1 MFYSK
6 VIFSAELCLN
16 QSGKA
21 MQCSLI
27 TLSNINIKVTMNKLY
42 YLLISLIFVSCSP
55 NEPEPETFMQI
66 ASITNENESVCQK
79 FSYDSYGRIVTY
91 RNMYPTETVTVKYEY
106 VSDNL
111 IKITTKDVNFDR
123 NGIYDLVRTYQD
135 NLYLENGR
143 ADYCEG
149 IFCQKEQD
157 KTTIEKKYR
166 HEFSYT
172 SGNLLNVVKWTEW
185 NKRGD
190 GWEDDNPWT
199 WENYYYW
206 ENGNLVKIEDFNGNS
221 YPSVTYT
228 INYTDI
234 AEVQNVVPI
243 PMGRYQYIPLQ
254 FKGIFGANSVSLIS
268 AIHRDDSLNGI
279 TSTSYRYEFAG
290 SRITQYQE
298 SRNNE
303 MEETFSVF
311 WSE

>member
-1 MFYSK
+1 
-6 VIFSAELCLN
+6 
-16 QSGKA
+16 

-55 NEPEPETFMQI
+55 NEPESETFMQI
-66 ASITNENESVCQK
+66 ASITNENESVCQQ
-79 FSYDSYGRIVTY
+79 FSYDSYGRIITY

-149 IFCQKEQD
+149 RFCQKEQD

-234 AEVQNVVPI
+234 AGVKNVVPI
-243 PMGRYQYIPLQ
+243 PMSRYQYIPLQ
-254 FKGIFGANSVSLIS
+254 FKGIFGAKSVSLIS
-268 AIHRDDSLNGI
+268 AIHRYDSLNEI
-279 TSTSYRYEFAG
+279 TSTCYRYEFAG
-290 SRITQYQE
+290 SRIIQYQE
-298 SRNNE
+298 SRDNK
-303 MEETFSVF
+303 MEETFSVL
-311 WSE
+311 WTTE

>member
-1 MFYSK
+1 
-6 VIFSAELCLN
+6 
-16 QSGKA
+16 
-21 MQCSLI
+21 MQCNLI

-42 YLLISLIFVSCSP
+42 YLLVSLIFVSCSTD
-55 NEPEPETFMQI
+55 EPEPETFMQI
-66 ASITNENESVCQK
+66 ASINNEDGSVCQQ

-91 RNMYPTETVTVKYEY
+91 RSIYPAETVTVEYEY
-106 VSDNL
+106 VSDNQ
-111 IKITTKDVNFDR
+111 IRISTKDVNFDR

-149 IFCQKEQD
+149 IFCQTEQD
-157 KTTIEKKYR
+157 KTTFEKKYR

-185 NKRGD
+185 NKKGD
-190 GWEDDNPWT
+190 GWEEDNPWT

-206 ENGNLVKIEDFNGNS
+206 ENGNLLKVEDFNGNS
-221 YPSVTYT
+221 YPRFTYT

-234 AEVQNVVPI
+234 TGVQNVVPI

-254 FKGIFGANSVSLIS
+254 FKGIFGAQSVSLIS

-279 TSTSYRYEFAG
+279 TSTRYRYEFAG

-298 SRNNE
+298 SRDNE
-303 MEETFSVF
+303 MEETFSVV
-311 WSE
+311 WIIE

>member
-1 MFYSK
+1 MR
-6 VIFSAELCLN
+6 
-16 QSGKA
+16 
-21 MQCSLI
+21 CSLI
-27 TLSNINIKVTMNKLY
+27 TLSNIKIKVTMNKLD

-66 ASITNENESVCQK
+66 ASITNENESVCQQ

-91 RNMYPTETVTVKYEY
+91 RSIYPAETVTVEYEY

-123 NGIYDLVRTYQD
+123 NGIYDLIRTYQD

-143 ADYCEG
+143 AAYCEG
-149 IFCQKEQD
+149 IFCQTEQD
-157 KTTIEKKYR
+157 MTTIEKKYR

-172 SGNLLNVVKWTEW
+172 SSNLLNVVKWTEW
-185 NKRGD
+185 NKEGD
-190 GWEDDNPWT
+190 GWAEDNTWT
-199 WENYYYW
+199 WENFYYW

-234 AEVQNVVPI
+234 AGVQNIVPI
-243 PMGRYQYIPLQ
+243 PLGRYQYIPLQ
-254 FKGIFGANSVSLIS
+254 FKGIFGTQSVSLIN

-298 SRNNE
+298 SRDNE
-303 MEETFSVF
+303 MEETFLVL
-311 WSE
+311 WTE

>member
-21 MQCSLI
+21 MRCSLI
-27 TLSNINIKVTMNKLY
+27 TLSNIKVTMNKLY
-42 YLLISLIFVSCSP
+42 YLLISLIFVSCGP

-66 ASITNENESVCQK
+66 ASITNENESVCQQ

-166 HEFSYT
+166 HEYSYT

-190 GWEDDNPWT
+190 GWEEDNPWT

-234 AEVQNVVPI
+234 AGAQNVVPI

>member
-1 MFYSK
+1 MRCK
-6 VIFSAELCLN
+6 
-16 QSGKA
+16 
-21 MQCSLI
+21 LI

-42 YLLISLIFVSCSP
+42 YILISLIIVSCS
-55 NEPEPETFMQI
+55 NDEPEPEIFMQI
-66 ASITNENESVCQK
+66 ASITNEDGSVCQQ

-91 RNMYPTETVTVKYEY
+91 RNMYPAETVTVEYEY

-143 ADYCEG
+143 AAYCEG
-149 IFCQKEQD
+149 IFCQREQD

-172 SGNLLNVVKWTEW
+172 SGNLLNAVKWTEW
-185 NKRGD
+185 YKEGD
-190 GWEDDNPWT
+190 GWAEYKPWT
-199 WENYYYW
+199 WENFYYW
-206 ENGNLVKIEDFNGNS
+206 DNGNLVKIEDFNGNS

-234 AEVQNVVPI
+234 AGVQNVVPI

-254 FKGIFGANSVSLIS
+254 FKGIFGEQSVSMIS
-268 AIHRDDSLNGI
+268 EVHMDDFLNGS
-279 TSTSYRYEFAG
+279 TFTSYRYEFAG
-290 SRITQYQE
+290 SRVTKYQG
-298 SRNNE
+298 SRDNG
-303 MEETFSVF
+303 MAETFSVL
-311 WSE
+311 WTE

>member
-1 MFYSK
+1 M
-6 VIFSAELCLN
+6 I
-16 QSGKA
+16 
-21 MQCSLI
+21 
-27 TLSNINIKVTMNKLY
+27 MNKAY
-42 YLLISLIFVSCSP
+42 YLLILLCFVSCS
-55 NEPEPETFMQI
+55 NDEPEPETSMQI
-66 ASITNENESVCQK
+66 ASITNEDGYVSQQ

-91 RNMYPTETVTVKYEY
+91 RSVFPAETITAEYEY

-111 IKITTKDVNFDR
+111 IKITTKDIDFGR
-123 NGIYDLVRTYQD
+123 NGVYDIVRTYQD
-135 NLYLENGR
+135 KLHLENGR
-143 ADYCEG
+143 AAYCEG
-149 IFCQKEQD
+149 VFSQTEQD
-157 KTTIEKKYR
+157 KTHFEKKYR

-172 SGNLLNVVKWTEW
+172 SGNHLNVIKWTEW
-185 NKRGD
+185 NKDGD
-190 GWEDDNPWT
+190 NWTEDKQWT
-199 WENYYYW
+199 WENFYYW

-234 AEVQNVVPI
+234 AGVQNVVPI